1 MEVVTGALPSV
12 ITKLAHLA
20 AGEYNL
26 QKGLNGEI
34 KFLQKE
40 LESMKGALE
49 DISKNPPDQLPNGEK
64 IWAGNVRELSYDIED
79 SIDMFMVQS
88 KGRKLVNQ
96 HGLKKAIGRSLD
108 LLMQPKI
115 RRKIANEI
123 REIKSRV
130 IEVHER
136 RRNYKVKIGVDKP
149 VTAASDPRLST
160 PYLEVKDLVGID
172 GARDEIIKIMTER
185 EEVPMQQGKIVS
197 IVGFGGLGKTTLA
210 KAVYEKIRAGF
221 DCSAF
226 VSVSENPDS
235 KKLLKGL
242 LYDLGKSINEETL
255 DEMRLINILKEFLQD
270 KRYIIVLD
278 DIWDISVWKLMRGAL
293 PDNDAG
299 YRIITTTRNFN
310 VGQQVGGTYKLKP
323 LCLHDSKILLYKRIF
338 SNEDKDECPD
348 EQLAEVSDKILK
360 KCAGVPLAIITIA
373 SLLARKGGNIIEW
386 YKVYKSMGTGLEND
400 PDVSNMREI
409 LSLGYYDMPSHL
421 RTCLLYSSLFPEDY
435 MINKVRLINMW
446 IAEGFIQCGKQ
457 GQSLFDVGESYFND
471 LINRSMIQPM
481 HDWYSGV
488 VEGCRVHDMVLDLI
502 CSFSNEEN
510 FVTILNDIENTSSN
524 IIRRLSLQSAKED
537 HSVTWTTKSLQ
548 QVRSVFV
555 FPSALDLM
563 PALESF
569 RVTRVLNLDGCN
581 LSQNYSLKHLGNL
594 FHLRYLGLRGTS
606 IAQLPE
612 KIGNL
617 SFLQTLDVTRNKISS
632 LPPTVVQ
639 LRNLMFLYTDWSTR
653 LPSRIGNMACLE
665 YLLLR
670 IDDSTMDSIEEM
682 GQLLELR
689 VLRIVFNNWNN
700 NLVEYL
706 SKLQKIR
713 NLYIEVIDGRR
724 SIGGL
729 DAWVAPQHLCRL
741 NTVRSCW
748 FSALPA
754 WMNRS
759 VLPNLSF
766 LWIAV
771 RELQLK
777 DLEIL
782 GRLPT
787 LRSLELEVDHAN
799 HGIHGRFDVGAG
811 LFPCLVHCKFWG
823 FVEPVVFRQGAMPR
837 LRELYLDLFFMWEA
851 KETTSSDGGLDM
863 GIRNLPLLQD
873 VFIELRSEVASTE
886 EVEHVKATLRRAA
899 EFHPNHPRLTIL

>member
-115 RRKIANEI
+115 RRKIATEI

-323 LCLHDSKILLYKRIF
+323 LCLHDSKILLYRRIF
-338 SNEDKDECPD
+338 ANEDKDECPD
-348 EQLAEVSDKILK
+348 EQLVEVSDKILK
-360 KCAGVPLAIITIA
+360 KCAGVPLAIIMIA

-409 LSLGYYDMPSHL
+409 LSLSYYDMPSHL
-421 RTCLLYSSLFPEDY
+421 RTCLLYLSLFPEDY
-435 MINKVRLINMW
+435 MIHKVCLINLW
-446 IAEGFIQCGKQ
+446 IAEGFIQRGKQ

-471 LINRSMIQPM
+471 LLNRSMIQPM
-481 HDWYSGV
+481 HDWYSGLV
-488 VEGCRVHDMVLDLI
+488 QGCKVHDMVLDLI

-510 FVTILNDIENTSSN
+510 FITILNDMENTSSN
-524 IIRRLSLQSAKED
+524 TIRRLSLQSANED
-537 HSVTWTTKSLQ
+537 HSMTWTTKSLQ
-548 QVRSVFV
+548 QV
-555 FPSALDLM
+555 
-563 PALESF
+563 
-569 RVTRVLNLDGCN
+569 
-581 LSQNYSLKHLGNL
+581 
-594 FHLRYLGLRGTS
+594 
-606 IAQLPE
+606 
-612 KIGNL
+612 
-617 SFLQTLDVTRNKISS
+617 
-632 LPPTVVQ
+632 
-639 LRNLMFLYTDWSTR
+639 
-653 LPSRIGNMACLE
+653 RIGNMACLE

-782 GRLPT
+782 GRLPA
-787 LRSLELEVDHAN
+787 LRSLELEVDRAN
-799 HGIHGRFDVGAG
+799 LGIHGRFDVGAG